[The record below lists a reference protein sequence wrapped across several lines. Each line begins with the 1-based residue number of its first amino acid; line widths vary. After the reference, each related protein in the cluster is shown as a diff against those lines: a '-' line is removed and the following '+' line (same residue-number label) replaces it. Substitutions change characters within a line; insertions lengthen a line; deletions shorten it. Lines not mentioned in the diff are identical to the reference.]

1 MGRAAVPPSP
11 IVQRLCN
18 KADRSL
24 SATENLRQPFFIFPQ
39 GRIFFKQKQP
49 LCRFQHLPF
58 KNLVPHHRCVVIFSQ
73 KNLKRLRAATGL
85 HPASTAASCLLH
97 SCPAAC
103 HPLLC
108 TSPRKG
114 FIAAAGA
121 VRSVLL
127 HSVDQL
133 CIDCPSHKIV

>member
-1 MGRAAVPPSP
+1 MGRAAVPPSS
-11 IVQRLCN
+11 IIQRLCN

-24 SATENLRQPFFIFPQ
+24 SAAENLRQPFFIFPK

-58 KNLVPHHRCVVIFSQ
+58 KNLVPHHRCVVIFFQ
-73 KNLKRLRAATGL
+73 KNLKRLRAAADL
-85 HPASTAASCLLH
+85 HPVSTAAGCPLH
-97 SCPAAC
+97 SCPAAY
-103 HPLLC
+103 PLLC
-108 TSPRKG
+108 TSPRKC

-133 CIDCPSHKIV
+133 CIDCSSHKIV